1 MMTHEENELL
11 CRIEGN
17 APMGQIM
24 RRHWIAACLS
34 EEVAEPDGAPIKV
47 RLLGEG
53 LVVFRDSKGR
63 IGVLDEYCSHRR
75 ASLVFARNE
84 ECGLR
89 CLYHGWKFDV
99 EGNVVEMASEPAE
112 SLIPGR
118 VKHKAYPA
126 REAGGFVWTY
136 MGPREEM
143 REFEPPAFA
152 PNPDARVS
160 ATKVRVRCN
169 WAQILEGQIDSA
181 HSSTLHSSDMVPSQV
196 DGAKA
201 TDVNWLRP
209 SNDKAPRFQIERT
222 SYGFRYAAIR
232 HPIKN
237 EATHDYIRTTV
248 YIAPFTALIPPN
260 NVHNVATLLTPE
272 DDNNT
277 VFYFIAWNGVDKTGI
292 DVDAWRKFNVL
303 QWGVDVDREF
313 NGMRTSEN
321 LYRQD
326 RGAMKQGNFT
336 GIAGIPNQDIA
347 MWESMG
353 PISDRSKER
362 IGASDVAVVA
372 FRRLMVEAAR
382 NVSSGGQ
389 AFGTGEPH
397 IAHATISSYEGIVPK
412 TTNWRSLGGGSEAP
426 LERLARQAVKQA

>member
-1 MMTHEENELL
+1 MTPEENDLL
-11 CRIEGN
+11 CRVEGD

-34 EEVAEPDGAPIKV
+34 EEVAEPDGAPV
-47 RLLGEG
+47 RSRLLGEN
-53 LVVFRDSKGR
+53 LLVFRDSKGR
-63 IGVLDEYCSHRR
+63 LGLVDEYCTHRR

-89 CLYHGWKFDV
+89 CLYHGWKFDIN
-99 EGNVVEMASEPAE
+99 GNVVDMPSEALDRADPE
-112 SLIPGR
+112 R
-118 VKHKAYPA
+118 VRLKSYPV
-126 REAGGFVWTY
+126 REWGGFVWTY
-136 MGPREEM
+136 MGPPEEM

-152 PNPDARVS
+152 PTADARVS

-181 HSSTLHSSDMVPSQV
+181 HSSSLHSSDMVPAQV

-209 SNDKAPRFQIERT
+209 STDKAPRFQIERT

-232 HPIKN
+232 RPIMDPQ
-237 EATHDYIRTTV
+237 THDYIRTTV

-260 NVHNVATLLTPE
+260 NNYNVATLLAPE
-272 DDNNT
+272 DDANT
-277 VFYFIAWNGVDKTGI
+277 IFYFMAWNGTDKPGI
-292 DVDAWRKFNVL
+292 TADRWRKFNML
-303 QWGVDVDREF
+303 EWGVDVDRNF
-313 NGMRTSEN
+313 DNVRTADN
-321 LYRQD
+321 FYMQD
-326 RGAMKQGNFT
+326 RASMKAGNFT
-336 GIAGIPNQDIA
+336 GISGIPNQDIA

-353 PISDRSKER
+353 PIGDRSLER

-382 NVSSGGQ
+382 AMRDTGQ
-389 AFGTGEPH
+389 AIGTTDPH
-397 IAHATISSYEGIVPK
+397 IPHASISSFEGVVPK
-412 TTNWRSLGGGSEAP
+412 TTNWRTLGGGGEAAQ
-426 LERLARQAVKQA
+426 ERADQHATTN

>member
-1 MMTHEENELL
+1 MTPEENDLL
-11 CRIEGN
+11 CRVEGTV
-17 APMGQIM
+17 PMGQLM

-34 EEVAEPDGAPIKV
+34 EEVAEPDGAPLRV
-47 RLLGEG
+47 RLLGEN

-63 IGVLDEYCSHRR
+63 LGVLDELCAHRR

-99 EGNVVEMASEPAE
+99 EGNVVDLASEPTGTNV
-112 SLIPGR
+112 PQR
-118 VKHKAYPA
+118 VRQKAYPA

-136 MGPREEM
+136 LGPADEM
-143 REFEPPAFA
+143 HEFETPAFA
-152 PNPDARVS
+152 PTPDVRVS

-181 HSSTLHSSDMVPSQV
+181 HSSSLHSSDMVPAPV

-201 TDVNWLRP
+201 TDTTWLRP
-209 SNDKAPRFQIERT
+209 STDKAPRFQIERT

-232 HPIKN
+232 RPIKN

-272 DDNNT
+272 DDHNT
-277 VFYFIAWNGVDKTGI
+277 IFYFIAWNGADKPGI
-292 DVDAWRKFNVL
+292 AADAWRKFSVL
-303 QWGVDVDREF
+303 EWDVDVDANFDGVR
-313 NGMRTSEN
+313 NADN

-326 RGAMKQGNFT
+326 RAAMKSGNFT
-336 GIAGIPNQDIA
+336 GISGIPNQDIA

-353 PISDRSKER
+353 AITDRTQER
-362 IGASDVAVVA
+362 LGASDVAVAA
-372 FRRLMVEAAR
+372 FRRLMVEAAQTMR
-382 NVSSGGQ
+382 DGGP
-389 AFGTGEPH
+389 AIGTTGPH
-397 IAHATISSYEGIVPK
+397 IAHASISSFEGVVSK
-412 TTNWRSLGGGSEAP
+412 SVNWRTLGGGSESTVG
-426 LERLARQAVKQA
+426 RQDRVSAAE